1 MLRRPDV
8 DEVKEYGRALG
19 FDLTAL
25 EARMIQSRMM
35 DTIAALEAFDE
46 MRVEERR
53 PRLAFTDRDPGS
65 RPSDDEDPLGVFIRR
80 CRVKGADTGPL
91 RGKTVGLKDHIA
103 VAGVPLTFSSHMMDG
118 YIPDFDATVVTRLL
132 AAGATITGKLKL
144 EEFSWGGPGLSGVGD
159 YGRPLNP
166 HDHAHVTG
174 GSSSGSGAAVA
185 GGCVDIALGG
195 DQGGSIRLPAAWCGV
210 VGLMPTHG
218 LVPHTGVFGLE
229 PTIDYVGPM
238 ARTVDDVAVAL
249 ECLAGRD
256 GLDPRQAD
264 VPPTLPR
271 YTDALARGVK
281 GLRIGLLDEGFG
293 VPGGDRAVD
302 DAVREAV
309 RALER
314 LGAQV
319 DRVSVPLHT
328 RALPALLPI
337 YLEGG
342 KRMYDTN
349 FGGSFAKTYYPASL
363 ISIFGRLKQTHAR
376 EFSPNL
382 KLNLLQGHYLQ
393 QQYGGRLYA
402 KAQNVR
408 PTFVAQYDR
417 VLARVDLLAMP
428 TIPMTAPRWQA
439 PRDYEDALELT
450 MLGGTRSLDLG
461 PVIANTCPFNYTG
474 HPAISIPCAKL
485 GGLPVGLMLVARH
498 FGEETLLQAAAA
510 FQRAV
515 DWAALIS
522 TPATAGAAEA
532 SRSRTDQA

>member
-8 DEVKEYGRALG
+8 DEVMGYGRALG

-25 EARMIQSRMM
+25 EARMIQARMV
-35 DTIAALEAFDE
+35 DTVAALEAFDE
-46 MRVEERR
+46 MRVAEH
-53 PRLAFTDRDPGS
+53 RLPLRITERDPGH
-65 RPSDDEDPLGVFIRR
+65 RPSADEDPLGAFIRT

-91 RGKTVGLKDHIA
+91 RGKTVGLKDHVA

-118 YIPDFDATVVTRLL
+118 YVPDFDATIVTRLL
-132 AAGATITGKLKL
+132 DAGATIVGKLKM

-166 HDHAHVTG
+166 HRRDHVTG

-185 GGCVDIALGG
+185 GGLVDIAIGG

-218 LVPHTGVFGLE
+218 LVPHSGVFGLE

-238 ARTVDDVAVAL
+238 ARTVDDVALAL
-249 ECLAGRD
+249 SCLAGRD
-256 GLDPRQAD
+256 GFDPRQAD
-264 VPPTLPR
+264 VPARLPG
-271 YTDALARGVK
+271 YTDALSRGVA
-281 GLRIGLLDEGFG
+281 GLRIGLLQEGFG
-293 VPGGDRAVD
+293 VPGGDPAVD
-302 DAVREAV
+302 EAV
-309 RALER
+309 MEAVGTLER
-314 LGAQV
+314 AGARV
-319 DRVSVPLHT
+319 ERVSVPLHT
-328 RALPALLPI
+328 KALHALLPI

-349 FGGSFAKTYYPASL
+349 FGGSFARTYYPTSL
-363 ISIFGRLKQTHAR
+363 ISIFGRLKQSHAR

-393 QQYGGRLYA
+393 QHYGGRLYA

-417 VLARVDLLAMP
+417 VFAGVDVLAMP
-428 TIPMTAPRWQA
+428 TIPLTAPRWQE

-450 MLGGTRSLDLG
+450 MLGGERSLDLG

-474 HPAISIPCAKL
+474 HPAISVPCAKL
-485 GGLPVGLMLVARH
+485 GGLPVGLMLVAPH
-498 FGEETLLQAAAA
+498 FREDTLFRAAAA
-510 FQRAV
+510 HQGAV
-515 DWAALIS
+515 NWAELIR
-522 TPATAGAAEA
+522 TPDA
-532 SRSRTDQA
+532 